1 MPDAND
7 MDLMRDFARCNSEA
21 AFAELVQRHINLV
34 YSVAMRFTGQ
44 THDAEDVTQAVFILL
59 AKKAASLRERT
70 VLTGWLYETTRF
82 TASKLLRMK
91 TRRAHHEQE
100 AFMES
105 PLNESESDGIWR
117 QLAPHLED
125 AMSRLS
131 ERDRVL
137 LALRYYE
144 NKSGAEAAAL
154 LGIQE
159 DAAHKRTVR
168 AVEKLRTFFSR
179 RGITL
184 SAVVITSAIAAK
196 SVQAAP
202 AGLAATVKAASLM
215 ATGAGTFSLINFMTL
230 SKLKL
235 AFNLVVVA
243 AATTAFVIQHQ
254 AQTKLH
260 GENERFKQR
269 IDQLETDNGSF
280 SNRLLAAGDSKMLSD
295 ERFKELLRLRAAVGM
310 LRQQTNVLGKLLAS
324 KANSEWSSQPSE
336 EKVSPEEKQKLMA
349 IAKMNDATETCLA
362 FLTSAG
368 NNSSQFPT
376 NFDQV
381 ASLVGDTN
389 LFQTLTNEFDL
400 AYQGSFNQTQITNS
414 SSVILIQE
422 RQAWP
427 TVDGKWAK
435 TYGFADGHVE
445 VHSES
450 NDNFDAFEQQH
461 MLSPPGNQ

>member
-1 MPDAND
+1 M
-7 MDLMRDFARCNSEA
+7 
-21 AFAELVQRHINLV
+21 VI
-34 YSVAMRFTGQ
+34 
-44 THDAEDVTQAVFILL
+44 
-59 AKKAASLRERT
+59 
-70 VLTGWLYETTRF
+70 
-82 TASKLLRMK
+82 
-91 TRRAHHEQE
+91 
-100 AFMES
+100 
-105 PLNESESDGIWR
+105 
-117 QLAPHLED
+117 
-125 AMSRLS
+125 
-131 ERDRVL
+131 
-137 LALRYYE
+137 
-144 NKSGAEAAAL
+144 SG
-154 LGIQE
+154 
-159 DAAHKRTVR
+159 
-168 AVEKLRTFFSR
+168 
-179 RGITL
+179 
-184 SAVVITSAIAAK
+184 AIAATT
-196 SVQAAP
+196 VQAAP
-202 AGLAATVKAASLM
+202 AGLAATVKAASLL

-243 AATTAFVIQHQ
+243 GATTAFVIQHE

-260 GENERFKQR
+260 GENERLNQQ
-269 IDQLETDNGSF
+269 IAQLETDNGNF
-280 SNRLLAAGDSKMLSD
+280 SNRLVAARDSKMLSD
-295 ERFKELLRLRAAVGM
+295 EQFKELLRLRAAVGM

-324 KANSEWSSQPSE
+324 KANSERDSQSSE

-368 NNSSQFPT
+368 NNGSQFPT

-450 NDNFDAFEQQH
+450 TDNFDAFEQQH
-461 MLSPPGNQ
+461 MLSPSPNQ